1 MPFHKIL
8 IIYELIFYGLHGLY
22 AIASQFGHVPDAI
35 STFQQ
40 RYNLLIL
47 LALLFGGLHAAF
59 PPAQLTTA
67 IDILLPPAIET
78 VLDVAALDI

>member
-8 IIYELIFYGLHGLY
+8 IIHELVFYGLHGLY

-40 RYNLLIL
+40 RNDLLVL
-47 LALLFGGLHAAF
+47 LAFLVGGLHAAF
-59 PPAQLTTA
+59 FPAQLTAA
-67 IDILLPPAIET
+67 IDVLLPPTIET
-78 VLDVAALDI
+78 VLDVGSLDV